1 MRLNLRDIIEVPGG
15 SVPFAC
21 ELSTEGLDFPSIR
34 EYLTK
39 PYAEG
44 RVYNEAGIL
53 HLEGLLTAEL
63 LCACDRCGEEFESV
77 KVVHLNMSESLEG
90 VAGLIEIGTITIQ
103 TCTLMGKVHLSVEN
117 RSIRILTLIEMQQI
131 GMYQIDTGLLRLDFS
146 HRTFLLL
153 FLLCKAR
160 CHSHHQGKRHQPD
173 KRPFTSHSLLLKFL
187 LLTSI

>member
-77 KVVHLNMSESLEG
+77 KETELDAILVEENPGDDPELFVLQDDGIDLDEVL
-90 VAGLIEIGTITIQ
+90 T
-103 TCTLMGKVHLSVEN
+103 TLFV
-117 RSIRILTLIEMQQI
+117 
-131 GMYQIDTGLLRLDFS
+131 LDME
-146 HRTFLLL
+146 T
-153 FLLCKAR
+153 
-160 CHSHHQGKRHQPD
+160 
-173 KRPFTSHSLLLKFL
+173 KFL
-187 LLTSI
+187 CREDCKGLCPACGKNLNLGPCACRKTIDPRFAVLEQLLDK